1 MRHSCLCRIRLEHV
15 MVLHLTTKLSV
26 SALLSSLLFLTSTQ
40 AIGAEEVY
48 TIDPEHTYSSFEYQ
62 HWGLSTQRGRFD
74 KNTGSI
80 HIDKEAKTGS
90 IDMVIDAT
98 SVSTGSAVFDRAMRS
113 SNFFDTEKF
122 PNITFTSD
130 KLLFDND
137 KLTQVMG
144 KLTIK
149 DTTLPVTIEVTQFN
163 CRFMILYLK
172 QACGA
177 NGYTKIL
184 RSDFKVGR
192 YVPFVSDEV
201 TLSFNVEAIKE

>member
-15 MVLHLTTKLSV
+15 MVLHPTTKSSA

>member
-1 MRHSCLCRIRLEHV
+1 

-80 HIDKEAKTGS
+80 HIDKEARTGS

-163 CRFMILYLK
+163 CRFMILYLR

>member
-1 MRHSCLCRIRLEHV
+1 
-15 MVLHLTTKLSV
+15 MVLHPTTKSSA

-40 AIGAEEVY
+40 AISAEDIY
-48 TIDPEHTYSSFEYQ
+48 IIDPEHTYSSFEYQ

-98 SVSTGSAVFDRAMRS
+98 SVSTGTAVFDRAMRS

-163 CRFMILYLK
+163 CRFMILYLR